1 MFIFVGIAF
10 ENSKL
15 HSVSSKPFNKRK
27 IINDPVYGF
36 ITLPYEIIY
45 DLIEHT
51 YFQRLRRIRQLGLTT
66 MVYPG
71 AYHTRFHHALGAMHL
86 VTEAL
91 TTLKSKGVE
100 ISEEEAK
107 GVTVA
112 ILLHDIGHGPFSHAL
127 ENTIV
132 QGTGHEE
139 LSMLFMNRLNTQFN
153 GQLTTAIAIFKDE
166 YPKRFLHQ
174 LISSQL
180 DVDRLD
186 YLTRDSF
193 YTGVNEGVVGV
204 ERIIKMLNVK
214 DDNIVVE
221 AKGIYSIEKFLIAR
235 HIMYWQVYLHKTV
248 IAAEFLLIKALK
260 RAKELARNKVEL
272 FCTPAFKMFLYND
285 FTSNDFEKNPELL
298 NQFGQLDD
306 YDILTSIKVWQHHDD
321 VILSTLCSRLIN
333 RKLYKVELSA
343 EKFDASYLEKL
354 KSSYSVNANE
364 MEYFVF
370 TDSIKN
376 QIYNK
381 EKSPILLMYKDGSI
395 KEISETFDLFNVA
408 NLVKPVE
415 KCFVSYLL
423 P

>member
-1 MFIFVGIAF
+1 M
-10 ENSKL
+10 KT
-15 HSVSSKPFNKRK
+15 PFNKRK

-91 TTLKSKGVE
+91 TALKSKGVE
-100 ISEEEAK
+100 ITEEEAK
-107 GVTVA
+107 GVTIA

-139 LSMLFMNRLNTQFN
+139 LSMLFMNRLNAEFN
-153 GQLTTAIAIFKDE
+153 GQLSTAIAIFKDE

-193 YTGVNEGVVGV
+193 YTGVSEGVVGV

-260 RAKELARNKVEL
+260 RAKELARKRVDL

-285 FTSNDFEKNPELL
+285 FNSADFEKNPELL
-298 NQFGQLDD
+298 NNFGQLDD
-306 YDILTSIKVWQHHDD
+306 YDILTSIKVWQQHEDP
-321 VILSTLCSRLIN
+321 ILSTLCRHLIN
-333 RKLYKVELSA
+333 RKLYKVELGS
-343 EKFDASYLEKL
+343 EKIDVTYLKQL
-354 KSSYSVNANE
+354 QSNYSVNASDL
-364 MEYFVF
+364 EYFVF
-370 TDSIKN
+370 TDVIRN

-381 EKSPILLMYKDGSI
+381 EKSPILLLYKDGSI

-415 KCFVSYLL
+415 KYFVSYLVDKR
-423 P
+423 

>member
-1 MFIFVGIAF
+1 MIIFVALHTENTKF
-10 ENSKL
+10 EP
-15 HSVSSKPFNKRK
+15 VSSKPFNKRK

-86 VTEAL
+86 VTQAL
-91 TTLKSKGVE
+91 ATLRSKGIE
-100 ISEEEAK
+100 ITEEEAK
-107 GVTVA
+107 GVTIA

-139 LSMLFMNRLNTQFN
+139 LSMLFMKRLNNEFD
-153 GQLTTAIAIFKDE
+153 GQLTTAIAIFKGE

-193 YTGVNEGVVGV
+193 YTGVSEGIVGV

-214 DDNIVVE
+214 NDNVVVE
-221 AKGIYSIEKFLIAR
+221 AKGVYSIEKFLIAR

-260 RAKELARNKVEL
+260 RAKELAGKKVEL
-272 FCTPAFKMFLYND
+272 FCTPSLRKFLYND
-285 FTSNDFEKNPELL
+285 FSSADFEKNPELL
-298 NQFGQLDD
+298 NDFGQLDD
-306 YDILTSIKVWQHHDD
+306 YDILTSIKVWQQHEDY
-321 VILSTLCSRLIN
+321 ILSTLCRHLIN
-333 RKLYKVELSA
+333 RKLYKVELSTDEFDPEYVKSLQSKYAVKA
-343 EKFDASYLEKL
+343 EEL
-354 KSSYSVNANE
+354 
-364 MEYFVF
+364 EYFVF

-381 EKSPILLMYKDGSI
+381 DKSPIYFLYKDDSV

-408 NLVKPVE
+408 NLLKPV
-415 KCFVSYLL
+415 KKHFVSYLEL
-423 P
+423 

>member
-1 MFIFVGIAF
+1 M
-10 ENSKL
+10 NSK
-15 HSVSSKPFNKRK
+15 PYNKRK

-45 DLIEHT
+45 DLMEHPF
-51 YFQRLRRIRQLGLTT
+51 FQRLRRIRQLGLTT

-91 TTLKSKGVE
+91 ATLKTKGVE
-100 ISEEEAK
+100 ISDEEAQ
-107 GVTVA
+107 GVTIA

-127 ENTIV
+127 ENSIV
-132 QGTGHEE
+132 KGTGHET
-139 LSMLFMNRLNTQFN
+139 LSLMIMEQLDVQFN
-153 GQLTTAIAIFKDE
+153 GQLRVAISIFKDE

-214 DDNIVVE
+214 DDQIVVE

-260 RAKELARNKVEL
+260 RAKQLAEGGVAL
-272 FCTPAFKMFLYND
+272 FCTPMLHKFLYND
-285 FTSNDFEKNPELL
+285 FSTQDFIKDPSLL
-298 NQFGQLDD
+298 KAFSSLDD
-306 YDILTSIKVWQHHDD
+306 YDILTSIKVWQEHDD
-321 VILSTLCSRLIN
+321 SILSRLCSSLIN
-333 RKLYKVELSA
+333 RKLYKVELQT
-343 EKFDASYLEKL
+343 EPFDAAYLDTVKKTAQMKFAL
-354 KSSYSVNANE
+354 RNE
-364 MEYFVF
+364 DIDYFVF
-370 TDSIKN
+370 SDTIEN
-376 QIYNK
+376 RIYNK
-381 EKSPILLMYKDGSI
+381 EKAPILLQYKDGST
-395 KEISETFDLFNVA
+395 KEISDTFDLFNVA
-408 NLVKPVE
+408 NLTKPVI
-415 KCFVSYLL
+415 KHFLCQLK
-423 P
+423 

>member
-1 MFIFVGIAF
+1 M
-10 ENSKL
+10 NSK
-15 HSVSSKPFNKRK
+15 PYNKRK

-45 DLIEHT
+45 DLMEHPF
-51 YFQRLRRIRQLGLTT
+51 FQRLRRIRQLGLTT

-91 TTLKSKGVE
+91 ATLKTKGVE
-100 ISEEEAK
+100 ISDEEAQ
-107 GVTVA
+107 GVTIA

-127 ENTIV
+127 ENSIV
-132 QGTGHEE
+132 KGTGHET
-139 LSMLFMNRLNTQFN
+139 LSLMIMEQLDVEFN
-153 GQLTTAIAIFKDE
+153 GQLRMGISIFKDE

-193 YTGVNEGVVGV
+193 YTGVSEGVVGV

-214 DDNIVVE
+214 DDQIVVE

-260 RAKELARNKVEL
+260 RAKQLAERGVPL
-272 FCTPAFKMFLYND
+272 FCTPMLEKFLYND
-285 FTSNDFEKNPELL
+285 FSTQDFIKDATLL
-298 NQFGQLDD
+298 KAFSSLDD
-306 YDILTSIKVWQHHDD
+306 YDILTSIKVWQQHEDA
-321 VILSTLCSRLIN
+321 ILSRLCSSLIN
-333 RKLYKVELSA
+333 RKLYKVDLQTEAFDSA
-343 EKFDASYLEKL
+343 SIEAVKKAAQIKFGVSDED
-354 KSSYSVNANE
+354 VD
-364 MEYFVF
+364 YFVF
-370 TDSIKN
+370 SDTIEN
-376 QIYNK
+376 RIYNK
-381 EKSPILLMYKDGSI
+381 EKAPIVLQYKDGST

-408 NLVKPVE
+408 NLVKPV
-415 KCFVSYLL
+415 KKHFLCYLSIA
-423 P
+423 

>member
-1 MFIFVGIAF
+1 MTIAP

-15 HSVSSKPFNKRK
+15 HSVNSKPFNKRK

-86 VTEAL
+86 ITEAI
-91 TTLKSKGVE
+91 TTLKTKGVD
-100 ISEEEAK
+100 ITEEEAQAA
-107 GVTVA
+107 TIA

-132 QGTGHEE
+132 QGTQHEE
-139 LSMLFMNRLNTQFN
+139 LSMMFMNRLNEEFQ
-153 GQLTTAIAIFKDE
+153 GQLTMAISIFKDE

-193 YTGVNEGVVGV
+193 YTGVSEGVVGV

-214 DDNIVVE
+214 EDKIVVE

-260 RAKELARNKVEL
+260 RAKELARKKVEL
-272 FCTPAFKMFLYND
+272 FCTPSFHQFLYND
-285 FTSNDFEKNPELL
+285 FSSADFEKNAELL
-298 NQFGQLDD
+298 NAFGQLDD
-306 YDILTSIKVWQHHDD
+306 YDVLTSIKVWQTHSDP
-321 VILSTLCSRLIN
+321 ILSTLCKHLIN
-333 RKLYKVELSA
+333 RKLYKVELSS
-343 EKFDASYLEKL
+343 ELIDSSYIEKL
-354 KSSYSVNANE
+354 KSNYSVSKEE

-370 TDSIKN
+370 TDTIKN
-376 QIYNK
+376 QIYRRD
-381 EKSPILLMYKDGSI
+381 KSPIMLLYKDGSV

-408 NLVKPVE
+408 NLLKPVE
-415 KCFVSYLL
+415 KNFLCYL

>member
-1 MFIFVGIAF
+1 M
-10 ENSKL
+10 NS
-15 HSVSSKPFNKRK
+15 SVNKRK

-36 ITLPYEIIY
+36 ITLPYAIIY

-91 TTLKSKGVE
+91 TTLKSKGIE
-100 ISEEEAK
+100 ITEEEAK
-107 GVTVA
+107 GVTIA

-139 LSMLFMNRLNTQFN
+139 LSMLFMNRLNVEFN

-193 YTGVNEGVVGV
+193 YTGVSEGVVGV

-260 RAKELARNKVEL
+260 RAKELARNKVDL

-285 FTSNDFEKNPELL
+285 FNSADFEKNPELL
-298 NQFGQLDD
+298 NNFGQLDD
-306 YDILTSIKVWQHHDD
+306 YDILTSIKVWQQHEDP
-321 VILSTLCSRLIN
+321 ILSTLCRHLIN
-333 RKLYKVELSA
+333 RKLYKVELGS
-343 EKFDASYLEKL
+343 EKIDATYLKQL
-354 KSSYSVNANE
+354 QSNYSVNASDL
-364 MEYFVF
+364 EYFVF
-370 TDSIKN
+370 TDVIRN

-381 EKSPILLMYKDGSI
+381 EKSPIILLYKDGST

-408 NLVKPVE
+408 NLVRPVE
-415 KCFVSYLL
+415 KYFVSYLKD
-423 P
+423 

>member
-1 MFIFVGIAF
+1 M
-10 ENSKL
+10 NS
-15 HSVSSKPFNKRK
+15 SVNKRK

-36 ITLPYEIIY
+36 ITLPYAIIY

-91 TTLKSKGVE
+91 TTLKSKGIE
-100 ISEEEAK
+100 ITEEEAK
-107 GVTVA
+107 GVTIA

-139 LSMLFMNRLNTQFN
+139 LSMLFMNRLNVEFN

-193 YTGVNEGVVGV
+193 YTGVSEGVVGV

-260 RAKELARNKVEL
+260 RAKELARNKVDL

-285 FTSNDFEKNPELL
+285 FNSADFEKNP
-298 NQFGQLDD
+298 
-306 YDILTSIKVWQHHDD
+306 
-321 VILSTLCSRLIN
+321 
-333 RKLYKVELSA
+333 
-343 EKFDASYLEKL
+343 
-354 KSSYSVNANE
+354 
-364 MEYFVF
+364 
-370 TDSIKN
+370 
-376 QIYNK
+376 
-381 EKSPILLMYKDGSI
+381 
-395 KEISETFDLFNVA
+395 
-408 NLVKPVE
+408 
-415 KCFVSYLL
+415 
-423 P
+423 

>member
-1 MFIFVGIAF
+1 M
-10 ENSKL
+10 N
-15 HSVSSKPFNKRK
+15 SKPFNKRK

-86 VTEAL
+86 ITEAI
-91 TTLKSKGVE
+91 TTLKTKGVD
-100 ISEEEAK
+100 ITEEEAQAA
-107 GVTVA
+107 TIA

-132 QGTGHEE
+132 QGTQHEE
-139 LSMLFMNRLNTQFN
+139 LSMMFMNRLNEEFQ
-153 GQLTTAIAIFKDE
+153 GQLTMAISIFKDE

-193 YTGVNEGVVGV
+193 YTGVSEGVVGV

-214 DDNIVVE
+214 EDKIVVE

-260 RAKELARNKVEL
+260 RAKELARKKVEL
-272 FCTPAFKMFLYND
+272 FCTPSFHQFLYND
-285 FTSNDFEKNPELL
+285 FSSADFEKNAELL
-298 NQFGQLDD
+298 NAFGQLDD
-306 YDILTSIKVWQHHDD
+306 YDVLTSIKVWQTHSDP
-321 VILSTLCSRLIN
+321 ILSTLCKHLIN
-333 RKLYKVELSA
+333 RKLYKVELSS
-343 EKFDASYLEKL
+343 ELIDSSYIEKL
-354 KSSYSVNANE
+354 KSNYSVSKEE

-370 TDSIKN
+370 TDTIKN
-376 QIYNK
+376 QIYRRD
-381 EKSPILLMYKDGSI
+381 KSPIMLLYKDGSV

-408 NLVKPVE
+408 NLLKPVE
-415 KCFVSYLL
+415 KNFLCYL

>member
-1 MFIFVGIAF
+1 M
-10 ENSKL
+10 
-15 HSVSSKPFNKRK
+15 
-27 IINDPVYGF
+27 YGF

-86 VTEAL
+86 VTEAIA
-91 TTLKSKGVE
+91 TLRSKGVE
-100 ISEEEAK
+100 ITEEESK

-139 LSMLFMNRLNTQFN
+139 LSMLFMNRLNDEFN

-306 YDILTSIKVWQHHDD
+306 YDILTSIKVWQHHEDA
-321 VILSTLCSRLIN
+321 ILSTLCSYLIN

-343 EKFDASYLEKL
+343 EKIDTSYIKQLQ
-354 KSSYSVNANE
+354 SAYTVNADDL
-364 MEYFVF
+364 EYFVF
-370 TDSIKN
+370 TDVIKN

-381 EKSPILLMYKDGSI
+381 EKSPIILLYKDGTT

-415 KCFVSYLL
+415 KYFVSYLTGAL
-423 P
+423 SSKK